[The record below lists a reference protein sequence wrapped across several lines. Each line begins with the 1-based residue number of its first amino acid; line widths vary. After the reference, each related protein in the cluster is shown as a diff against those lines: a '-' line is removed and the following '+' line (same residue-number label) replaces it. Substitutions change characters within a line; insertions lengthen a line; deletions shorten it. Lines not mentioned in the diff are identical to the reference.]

1 MRKPLNPDWPIPD
14 VRSVDELMDIA
25 VAMEAEAAN
34 RYGQLARR
42 VESRGQVE
50 LAELFTRLAQLERDH
65 QHGLEA
71 WAGREGRNQPIPSQ
85 FSWQLPETFGDD
97 ADERPLDPYLALAV
111 AVRNEERAFAFYTYL
126 SALCAGNHDLRT
138 RAEALAREELK
149 HVALLRG
156 MRRRAFHTRAPRAP
170 MVRIETVG
178 DLQHLA
184 QGLEAGSAEIGQL
197 LTQGFADHPAA
208 SLLARP
214 ATGATDLPASSA
226 VEHARREGRLAPGM
240 LSAVQLLQL
249 ALSDAQEVLD
259 TYLSIAETA
268 SREDVL
274 GEAQHLG
281 EQALGRLALIRSLS

>member
-14 VRSVDELMDIA
+14 VRSVDELMNIA

-42 VESRGQVE
+42 VESRGQAE

-65 QHGLEA
+65 QRGLEG
-71 WAGREGRNQPIPSQ
+71 WAGREGRSQPTPTQ

-126 SALCAGNHDLRT
+126 AALCAGDRELRT

-156 MRRRAFHTRAPRAP
+156 MRRRAFHNRAPRTPTA
-170 MVRIETVG
+170 RIETID
-178 DLQHLA
+178 DLRRLA
-184 QGLEAGSAEIGQL
+184 RGLEAGSAQL
-197 LTQGFADHPAA
+197 GRLLAAALAGHPAA
-208 SLLARP
+208 DLLARP
-214 ATGATDLPASSA
+214 AAEAGTLPASST
-226 VEHARREGRLAPGM
+226 VDHARRDGRLAPGA
-240 LSAVQLLQL
+240 LPTAQLLHL

-259 TYLSIAETA
+259 TYLSIAEST
-268 SREDVL
+268 SQEDVL
-274 GEAQHLG
+274 GEAQRLG
-281 EQALGRLALIRSLS
+281 EQAMARLALIRSLS

>member
-14 VRSVDELMDIA
+14 VRSVDELMNIA

-42 VESRGQVE
+42 VESRGQAE

-65 QHGLEA
+65 LRGLEG
-71 WAGREGRNQPIPSQ
+71 WAGREGRSQPTPTQ

-111 AVRNEERAFAFYTYL
+111 AVRNEERAFAFYSYL
-126 SALCAGNHDLRT
+126 AALCAGDRELRS

-156 MRRRAFHTRAPRAP
+156 MRRRAFHNRAPRAP
-170 MVRIETVG
+170 RTRIETVD
-178 DLQHLA
+178 DLRRLA
-184 QGLEAGSAEIGQL
+184 RGLEAGSAELGRML
-197 LTQGFADHPAA
+197 AETLARHPAA
-208 SLLARP
+208 DLLARRV
-214 ATGATDLPASSA
+214 ADSHGLPGSSTL
-226 VEHARREGRLAPGM
+226 EHARHDGRLAPGG
-240 LSAVQLLQL
+240 LSTTQLLQL

-259 TYLSIAETA
+259 TYLSIAEAA
-268 SREDVL
+268 SQEDVL
-274 GEAQHLG
+274 GEAQRLG
-281 EQALGRLALIRSLS
+281 EQAMARLALIRSLS